1 MPDQIKLS
9 PQLPAGDANGLGV
22 LASDMVESPHDVRL
36 FIGAM
41 DCKTLTTHADTGEI
55 VPTGRYRWLEAVRP
69 EDYRAIR
76 QMRARALKARTGRT
90 ALPGFDDET
99 DGED

>member
-9 PQLPAGDANGLGV
+9 STLPGGDANGLGV

-41 DCKTLTTHADTGEI
+41 DCKFMTTNADTGEI
-55 VPTGRYRWLEAVRP
+55 IPTGRYRWVEAVRP
-69 EDYRAIR
+69 EDYAAIR
-76 QMRARALKARTGRT
+76 QMRSRALKSRTGRE
-90 ALPGFDDET
+90 ALPGMEDE
-99 DGED
+99 D